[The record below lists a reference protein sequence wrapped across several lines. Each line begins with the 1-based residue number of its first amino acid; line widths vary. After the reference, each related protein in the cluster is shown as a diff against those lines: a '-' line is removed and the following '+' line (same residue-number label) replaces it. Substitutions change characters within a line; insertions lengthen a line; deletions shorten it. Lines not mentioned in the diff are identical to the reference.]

1 LSSIKQLFLGGSSGG
16 YQIERSLRFN
26 SADSAYLNRTFG
38 TPTDNKKWTFSAW
51 IKVSNISSGINRT
64 IFSGDANDGGTN
76 FCFIRYNS
84 LNQIDFRNMVSGVD
98 KCFVNTTAVFR
109 DPSAYFHLQ
118 FVFDSNNATQANRQ
132 ILYINGISVG
142 LTGTLSTSSDAC
154 SLNVNGRGHRI
165 GELQFSTSPFDGY
178 MTEVNFIDGQA
189 LTPSSFGETDS
200 ATGVWKPKKFSGT
213 YGTNGFYLNFSD
225 NSNTTSTTLGKD
237 SSGNGNNWTPNLF
250 SVTAG
255 AGNDSLVDTPTSYG
269 TDTGVGGE
277 VRGNYATQNALVQTS
292 NLSLSN
298 GNLTITGS
306 GSYSTT
312 PATLG
317 MSSGKWY
324 WEYTCTTYSASGDT
338 HYGIGTGAFN
348 IYQNTWAGNTA
359 AGWVYVASNGSKY
372 NNGTSGSYGASFTS
386 GNIIGVAFDADAGT
400 LVFYKDGVS
409 QGTAYTG
416 LTSGPYFPI
425 ATVGTSNVTNANF
438 GQRPFAYT
446 APSGF
451 KALCTQNLPTP
462 TIGATSTT
470 QADNYFDID
479 VYTGIAGTYT
489 KTGLGFQPDLIWGK
503 GSNAAVGHRLVDAV
517 RGGTLKLAT
526 NLTDAEST
534 DVAAYTFTSDGYSIP
549 GGVNHNNSTG
559 TTYAAWLWNAGG
571 SNQTI
576 SVGQYATSPANVPSI
591 ASTVR
596 ANTTAGFSIVKT
608 TGTGSAGTIGHGLGT
623 APRFIFGRNYSDA
636 GGSNWPVYHA
646 SVGAN
651 NIGWINL
658 TNAFTTSAATAY
670 WNDTAP
676 TSSVF
681 SVGTNS
687 NTNQSGASHIFY
699 CFAPVAGYSAFG
711 SYTGNGS
718 TDGPFVFLG
727 FRPRFIMIKASS
739 STGDWVMEDVA
750 RSPYNVSTNYLVA
763 NASTAEQTGQLI
775 DFVSNGFKIRVAVSG
790 AMNSSGVTYIYAA
803 FAENPFKYSLA
814 R

>member
-1 LSSIKQLFLGGSSGG
+1 MSIISGGSVTGAAAA

-38 TPTDNKKWTFSAW
+38 TPTSANKWTLSLWLKRAKLGTPDNG
-51 IKVSNISSGINRT
+51 IMHAGATSVSHYFEFT
-64 IFSGDANDGGTN
+64 TGDA
-76 FCFIRYNS
+76 
-84 LNQIDFRNMVSGVD
+84 
-98 KCFVNTTAVFR
+98 
-109 DPSAYFHLQ
+109 LQ
-118 FVFDSNNATQANRQ
+118 FVDGGGFTTSKVYRDTSAWYHIVLAVDAAASGTNKVRVYT
-132 ILYINGISVG
+132 NGVEE
-142 LTGTLSTSSDAC
+142 TAFSSDSRSTWTGGFFNAA
-154 SLNVNGRGHRI
+154 STAHYLG
-165 GELQFSTSPFDGY
+165 LAFSTSYVFDGY
-178 MTEVNFIDGQA
+178 MTEVNFVDGQQ

-200 ATGVWKPKKFSGT
+200 NTGVWKPKKFSGT

-237 SSGNGNNWTPNLF
+237 SSGNGNNWTPNNF

-255 AGNDSLVDTPTSYG
+255 AGNDSLVDTPTNYG
-269 TDTGVGGE
+269 TDTGLGAE
-277 VRGNYATQNALVQTS
+277 CRGNYATQNALVQTS

-348 IYQNTWAGNTA
+348 LYQNTWAGNTA

-386 GNIIGVAFDADAGT
+386 GDIIGVAFDADAGT
-400 LVFYKDGVS
+400 LTFYKNGAT

-451 KALCTQNLPTP
+451 RSICTQNLPP
-462 TIGATSTT
+462 VTIGATSTT
-470 QADNYFDID
+470 QAGKYMN
-479 VYTGIAGTYT
+479 VALYTGNGGTAQNI
-489 KTGLGFQPDLIWGK
+489 TGVGFQPDWVWIK
-503 GSNAAVGHRLVDAV
+503 SRNSASFSHRLYDAV
-517 RGGTLKLAT
+517 RGAGKEIYSNDTA
-526 NLTDAEST
+526 AESN
-534 DVAAYTFTSDGYSIP
+534 VAQSLTAFISDGFSL
-549 GGVNHNNSTG
+549 GTDLNNNQTS
-559 TTYAAWLWNAGG
+559 TTYAAWNWKANGAGSSNTAG
-571 SNQTI
+571 SI
-576 SVGQYATSPANVPSI
+576 TSTVS
-591 ASTVR
+591 AST
-596 ANTTAGFSIVKT
+596 TSGFSIVT
-608 TGTGSAGTIGHGLGT
+608 YTGTGSAGTIGHGLGAAPQMIIVKNRNTSSYGWFVWHT
-623 APRFIFGRNYSDA
+623 AFGA
-636 GGSNWPVYHA
+636 ASNTDY
-646 SVGAN
+646 
-651 NIGWINL
+651 INL
-658 TNAFTTSAATAY
+658 NLTDAKGSGGAVSMWNTTM
-670 WNDTAP
+670 P

-681 SVGTNS
+681 SVGTYGGVNG
-687 NTNQSGASHIFY
+687 NTNTYVAY

-718 TDGPFVFLG
+718 TDGPFVYLG
-727 FRPRFIMIKASS
+727 FRPRWVMIKASS
-739 STGDWVMEDVA
+739 TGGAGYDWFIYDTA
-750 RSPYNVSTNYLVA
+750 RDTYNVCTKDLEA
-763 NASTAEQTGQLI
+763 NLSLAEDGYSADI
-775 DFVSNGFKIRVAVSG
+775 DVTSNGFKLRNG
-790 AMNSSGVTYIYAA
+790 NGGTNGSSVTYIYMA